1 AHFPARQAAD
11 EQRALAHFGVQAEP
25 PVGRVAL
32 PVPEPRQHG
41 LELQAEPALQG
52 AQALQL
58 HKAHLAEVPGRD
70 GGGAEAVERIA
81 LALEAERP
89 APEGVAEAEAAG
101 GPGHAQAI
109 CPAFGSFKGYA
120 QARGAGEGIVGAAVY
135 AYAPGAG
142 RGEAAGGEREMVDP
156 V

>member
-1 AHFPARQAAD
+1 M
-11 EQRALAHFGVQAEP
+11 
-25 PVGRVAL
+25 AL

-41 LELQAEPALQG
+41 LELQAEPPLQG
-52 AQALQL
+52 ARALQL

-70 GGGAEAVERIA
+70 GGGAEALERIA

-101 GPGHAQAI
+101 GPGQGQEI
-109 CPAFGSFKGYA
+109 CPAFGSFKVYA

-156 V
+156 VRDGVAARKGRVRAGSARLP